1 MSEAWIAGTGMTPFG
16 RDTPALVHLVENAVS
31 EALGDAG
38 IEAGD
43 VQQVF
48 FGSASAGLLQ
58 GQEMI
63 RGQVLLRDTGLL
75 GSMIVNVENACA
87 TSSTAAH
94 LAIAAVRSG
103 AADVAMAVG
112 AEQLVVEQR
121 TRTFAALA
129 SATDTVRRADMR
141 LLVEAYALGSAPS
154 DGIDLSASPFMAH
167 YAAKGKVYLE
177 LHGGSP
183 ADLAEVVVASRA
195 HGALNPRAQFRRP
208 TSVEEVLAGRVI
220 ADPFRIAM
228 CSPVGNG
235 AAAVVVMSERA
246 ARRAGRATVR
256 VRATALV
263 SNNPTAAVNPTTSAA
278 RRAFE
283 AAALDPAQVD
293 VAEVHDAAASAL
305 LIAVEDLELARPG
318 MALHLLRNGQFD
330 CAGRLPVN
338 TGGGLLS
345 RGHPIGATGCA
356 QLVELADQLRGR
368 AGSRQVPQARI
379 ALAHNAGGVLDGDE
393 AVVAV
398 TILGRD

>member
-1 MSEAWIAGTGMTPFG
+1 
-16 RDTPALVHLVENAVS
+16 
-31 EALGDAG
+31 
-38 IEAGD
+38 
-43 VQQVF
+43 
-48 FGSASAGLLQ
+48 
-58 GQEMI
+58 
-63 RGQVLLRDTGLL
+63 
-75 GSMIVNVENACA
+75 
-87 TSSTAAH
+87 
-94 LAIAAVRSG
+94 
-103 AADVAMAVG
+103 
-112 AEQLVVEQR
+112 
-121 TRTFAALA
+121 
-129 SATDTVRRADMR
+129 
-141 LLVEAYALGSAPS
+141 
-154 DGIDLSASPFMAH
+154 MAH
-167 YAAKGKVYLE
+167 YAAKGKAYLE

-246 ARRAGRATVR
+246 ARRAGRASVR
-256 VRATALV
+256 VRATSLV

-318 MALHLLRNGQFD
+318 MALHLLRNGQFG
-330 CAGRLPVN
+330 CAGQLPVN